1 MVQSTPC
8 LTQKIIGGIKIAKT
22 TKIEG
27 ELLEKVIVEY
37 RDNNMSLR
45 EIGRVYNV
53 CRKSLSKKLEEIGVK
68 TTKGNHYRKY
78 FHDFDYF
85 EIIDNHEKAYFL
97 GLLMADGYITDS
109 SKIYGQDCFGISL
122 NYEDGYI
129 IESLKR
135 HIKATNPVHEYF
147 EEDKGDGFGE
157 YHYKRLLLR
166 SQKTVDDLIDK
177 GVIKQKTL
185 TKSFPDS
192 TQVPDEF
199 IYSYLRGY
207 LDGNGSI
214 CLNKLSNGEYSPYLQ
229 FTTSE
234 NFAKGLKEKFHCV
247 ISKDKRA
254 NAWNV
259 SFNKYN
265 SEKMLRH
272 MYKHST
278 KETRLDR
285 KYQKYLKSIKKSETI

>member
-1 MVQSTPC
+1 
-8 LTQKIIGGIKIAKT
+8 
-22 TKIEG
+22 
-27 ELLEKVIVEY
+27 
-37 RDNNMSLR
+37 MSLR
-45 EIGRVYNV
+45 EIERVYNIN
-53 CRKSLSKKLEEIGVK
+53 RHYLSKKLEEIGVK
-68 TTKGNHYRKY
+68 TSKGNHYRKY

-97 GLLMADGYITDS
+97 GLLMADGYITDN
-109 SKIYGQDCFGISL
+109 SKIHGQDCFGIALS
-122 NYEDGYI
+122 YGDGYI

-147 EEDKGDGFGE
+147 QEDSGDGFGE
-157 YHYKRLLLR
+157 FHYKRLLLR

-185 TKSFPDS
+185 TKSFPNS

-214 CLNKLSNGEYSPYLQ
+214 VLDKLSNGEYSPYLS

-234 NFAKGLKEKFHCV
+234 NFAKGLKKKFNCV

-254 NAWNV
+254 NAWNARF
-259 SFNKYN
+259 SKDN
-265 SEKMLRH
+265 SVKILKRI
-272 MYKHST
+272 YKHST